1 MAKTSSILIKIEP
14 DLKERSE
21 TVLNQ
26 LGLSMSV
33 AINLFLRQV
42 ALQEKI
48 PFELE
53 LPRKNGAIDGDKLT
67 EEKLLTLL
75 EERHKTA
82 EDKKR
87 YSLEEVNKK
96 LDKLINEI

>member
-26 LGLSMSV
+26 LGLSMYV

-48 PFELE
+48 LFELE
-53 LPRKNGAIDGDKLT
+53 LPRKNGTIDG
-67 EEKLLTLL
+67 
-75 EERHKTA
+75 
-82 EDKKR
+82 
-87 YSLEEVNKK
+87 N
-96 LDKLINEI
+96 KLINEI

>member
-14 DLKERSE
+14 DLKEKSE

-53 LPRKNGAIDGDKLT
+53 LPRKNGAIDEDKLS
-67 EEKLLTLL
+67 EDKLINLL
-75 EERHKTA
+75 EERYKTSK
-82 EDKKR
+82 EKKQ